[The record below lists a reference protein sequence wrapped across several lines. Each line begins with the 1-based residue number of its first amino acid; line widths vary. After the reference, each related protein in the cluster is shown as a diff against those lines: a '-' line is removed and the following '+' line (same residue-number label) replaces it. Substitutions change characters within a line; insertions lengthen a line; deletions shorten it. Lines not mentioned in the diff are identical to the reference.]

1 VPQDYLDR
9 ANLKVHVLARGS
21 TGGARPNNAY
31 QNDLCWTELR
41 FSPCMIAL
49 MPRNPMPQ
57 DSVTPLI
64 PPIGESLRQLGISPR
79 KRLGQHF
86 LTSGGIV
93 RAITDAV
100 DLNSDDV
107 VVEVGAGLGALT
119 RELVRQ
125 AGKVLVIE
133 IDEDLSKA
141 LRDVFGDAVEVV
153 TGDARQ
159 LDLCKLVVDHPK
171 YKMLG
176 NLPYYAALPILR
188 RFLESQCRPQL
199 AVVMVQKEVAVQMVA
214 TPGRMGILSV
224 AVQVYG
230 KPRIVRTVPPGAFHP
245 VPKVMSAVV
254 RIDTYSEPLVP
265 MNETGN
271 FFQVVR
277 AGFSAPRK
285 QLRNSLSQGL
295 GVAVDIGEGYLKS
308 SDIDP
313 HRRAATVSVNEWYR
327 LCMVVNE
334 GA

>member
-1 VPQDYLDR
+1 
-9 ANLKVHVLARGS
+9 
-21 TGGARPNNAY
+21 
-31 QNDLCWTELR
+31 
-41 FSPCMIAL
+41 
-49 MPRNPMPQ
+49 MPQ
-57 DSVTPLI
+57 DSTLPMI
-64 PPIGESLRQLGISPR
+64 PPIGESLRRLGISPR

-93 RAITDAV
+93 RAIADAV

-125 AGKVLVIE
+125 AGKVIVVEL
-133 IDEDLSKA
+133 DEDLSKA
-141 LRDVFGDAVEVV
+141 LRDSFGAAIEVV

-159 LDLCKLVVDHPK
+159 LDLCKLVEANPS

-188 RFLESQCRPQL
+188 RFLESKCRPQL
-199 AVVMVQKEVAVQMVA
+199 AVVMVQKEVAVQIVA
-214 TPGRMGILSV
+214 TPGRMGLLSV

-265 MNETGN
+265 MNDIDN
-271 FFQVVR
+271 FFRVVR

-285 QLRNSLSQGL
+285 QLRNSLSRGL
-295 GVAVDIGEGYLKS
+295 GIAVDIVENYLKS
-308 SDIDP
+308 TDIDP
-313 HRRAATVSVNEWYR
+313 RRRPATVSLDEWYR
-327 LCMVVNE
+327 LFMVVNE